1 MPKHFQSE
9 FVRILL
15 ISAGCLGLGLMVG
28 LPLTGL
34 LTGLIGYICWTLYQI
49 HLLNQWMED
58 PEDRDPPNLQ
68 GIFEFVLD
76 GLLRVS
82 RQHSRERQL
91 LRATLNR
98 QNRLISGVR
107 DAVLLISED
116 NRVTWFNEQAAEL
129 LNLQDNEDIGIP
141 LGNLMRDPGFF
152 SYVEGGNFSEPTL
165 LPAPGN
171 RTAWVEVAVTEYEH
185 GDKILV
191 LRDVTRMQRLE
202 QMRSDFIA
210 NLSHELR
217 TPLTVLRGYIETLFL
232 QPNLPNSTMKIYEE
246 MDNQSARMAQLLT
259 DLATLSKLESKD
271 ASRTPTAV
279 DVSALLHR
287 IINDAYQLSN
297 YDDHVFTADIE
308 PNLCLIAVE
317 NELYSAFS
325 NLVFNAVRHTPEETK
340 IQVKAKA
347 GEKTVLIEIKDNGP
361 GIETKHLP
369 RITERFYRADISRNS
384 GTGGTGLGLAIV
396 KHAINAQNGQLDIQ
410 STLGKGACFSCR
422 FPISQLCES
431 ENISI

>member
-1 MPKHFQSE
+1 MIGF
-9 FVRILL
+9 
-15 ISAGCLGLGLMVG
+15 
-28 LPLTGL
+28 PLTGL
-34 LTGLIGYICWTLYQI
+34 LVGLIGYVCWILYQI

-58 PEDRDPPNLQ
+58 PEDQAPPNLY

-76 GLLRVS
+76 GLLRIS

-91 LRATLNR
+91 LRANLSR
-98 QNRLISGVR
+98 QDRLISGVR

-116 NRVTWFNEQAAEL
+116 NRVTWFNEQAAGL
-129 LNLQDNEDIGIP
+129 LNLQDGEDLGIP

-152 SYVEGGNFSEPTL
+152 SYIEGGNFSEPTL
-165 LPAPGN
+165 IPAPGN
-171 RTAWVEVAVTEYEH
+171 RTAWIEVAVTEYEH

-191 LRDVTRMQRLE
+191 MKDVTRMQRLE

-217 TPLTVLRGYIETLFL
+217 TPLTVLRGYIETLLL
-232 QPNLPNSTMKIYEE
+232 QSSLSNSTKQIYDE
-246 MDNQSARMAQLLT
+246 MSNQSERMARLLT

-271 ASRTPTAV
+271 ASRTPAPV
-279 DVSALLHR
+279 DISALLHR
-287 IINDAYQLSN
+287 IINDAYQLSSF
-297 YDDHVFTADIE
+297 DDHVFSADIE
-308 PNLCLIAVE
+308 SDLCLTAVE

-325 NLVFNAVRHTPEETK
+325 NLVFNAVRHTPAGTK
-340 IQVKAKA
+340 IQIKAKA
-347 GEKTVLIEIKDNGP
+347 GEKTVLVEIKDNGP

-410 STLGKGACFSCR
+410 STLGKGACFSCL

-431 ENISI
+431 EENTHLDVS